1 MRTVR
6 GDTKELL
13 DAINNL
19 HPNLQFTLETT
30 DDKNSLPFLDMSI
43 NVQPEGNIFC
53 TWYQKPSDTGTT
65 LNYRSCAPLQ
75 HKKSILQGTIHRL
88 FRATSNWEAFHE
100 ALTKNEEIWERN
112 QYPRHWVGNI
122 LKDTIKQLRMKEQR
136 KGHRNNLGVAVKQQ
150 ENTEKQQFVLQ
161 YRGNI
166 SNEFVK
172 KLNKIH
178 PVQTIFTTRKLKS
191 CLPSLRS
198 SFDEDLKSHV
208 VYELTCNGCKS
219 IYVGQT
225 CRDIT
230 TRVAEQ
236 AKADSPKG
244 LNAIECNSDKNSFSV
259 EDIRPMRQPI

>member
-1 MRTVR
+1 
-6 GDTKELL
+6 
-13 DAINNL
+13 
-19 HPNLQFTLETT
+19 
-30 DDKNSLPFLDMSI
+30 
-43 NVQPEGNIFC
+43 
-53 TWYQKPSDTGTT
+53 
-65 LNYRSCAPLQ
+65 
-75 HKKSILQGTIHRL
+75 
-88 FRATSNWEAFHE
+88 
-100 ALTKNEEIWERN
+100 
-112 QYPRHWVGNI
+112 
-122 LKDTIKQLRMKEQR
+122 MKEQR
-136 KGHRNNLGVAVKQQ
+136 KGHKYNLGVAVKQQ

-198 SFDEDLKSHV
+198 RFDKDLKSHV

-225 CRDIT
+225 CRAIT

-236 AKADSPKG
+236 SKADSPMGVK
-244 LNAIECNSDKNSFSV
+244 ATECNSDKTAFQWKILEQCSNQSKLMTL
-259 EDIRPMRQPI
+259 EALYIRTLKPAINTRNEYQTRELTLIA